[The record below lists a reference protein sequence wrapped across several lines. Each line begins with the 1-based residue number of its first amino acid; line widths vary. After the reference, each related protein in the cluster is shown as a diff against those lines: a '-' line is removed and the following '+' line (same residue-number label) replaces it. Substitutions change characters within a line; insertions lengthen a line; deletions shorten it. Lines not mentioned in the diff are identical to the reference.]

1 MIGSEMVSRKAEDEA
16 TPELR
21 TDKMFRQM
29 DKDMDGK
36 VRIII
41 HLK

>member
-1 MIGSEMVSRKAEDEA
+1 MVGSVGKTEDES

-21 TDKMFRQM
+21 TDNMFRQM
-29 DKDMDGK
+29 DKNMDDK

-41 HLK
+41 HSK